1 MLSYVEPEHTNILQY
16 RLAASNLLEFAV
28 FRVGKSEGKERQLQS
43 MSSEGGENKTTDNS
57 LRSAR
62 GEKSLRQLN
71 KV

>member
-43 MSSEGGENKTTDNS
+43 MSSEGG
-57 LRSAR
+57 
-62 GEKSLRQLN
+62 GEQGDG
-71 KV
+71 